1 MPYNS
6 EKHPYPPFHPR
17 LQGCVAHDRRMSH
30 ALEDCYAAELHAVA
44 AYTYRSLLC
53 EPADRTLSDLF
64 NTLALEEIE
73 HFRLLGELII
83 ALGGNPTLRTRVQ
96 VEPFPL
102 CHGDLACTERE
113 ARCMIEDAIREEKV
127 LVDCYET
134 LMSRTEDR
142 VVRSVFSHLIADEQA
157 HVGSLIK
164 FQTKG

>member
-1 MPYNS
+1 MQYHS
-6 EKHPYPPFHPR
+6 EKRPYPPFHPK
-17 LQGCVAHDRRMSH
+17 LQGCVAHDRRMSR

-44 AYTYRSLLC
+44 TYTYRSLLC

-73 HFRLLGELII
+73 HFRLLGELIL

-102 CHGDLACTERE
+102 CGGDRSCTDRE
-113 ARCMIEDAIREEKV
+113 AMRMIEEAIREEKA
-127 LVDCYET
+127 LIDCYET

-157 HVGSLIK
+157 HVNALIK
-164 FQTKG
+164 IQTNG

>member
-1 MPYNS
+1 MQYNS
-6 EKHPYPPFHPR
+6 EKRPYPPFHPT
-17 LQGCVAHDRRMSH
+17 LKGCVAHDRRMSR

-96 VEPFPL
+96 VESFPL
-102 CHGDLACTERE
+102 CHGDSACSERE

-157 HVGSLIK
+157 HVSSLIK
-164 FQTKG
+164 IQPKG